1 MKDTDLA
8 QIVQTVTD
16 NGFPVVLSCLFL
28 WQWLKSQN
36 KADEREEKLYTVIE
50 SLSTEIPQIK
60 DRLGQIENDIHDI
73 SKEVSK

>member
-1 MKDTDLA
+1 MQ
-8 QIVQTVTD
+8 QIIEAATQ

-36 KADEREEKLYTVIE
+36 RSDEREEKLYTVID
-50 SLSTEIPQIK
+50 SLSTELPQIK